1 MGLQLS
7 QCHSPFHGD
16 VAVPRKILLGHRLDP
31 ATIESLECRKEG
43 VGVIKE
49 SFWPGNEIQKH
60 DNTAHVLNAAQLEA
74 RNRKRAQAAR
84 LARSFDRSAHSRV
97 QAFLSG
103 PPPDLH

>member
-31 ATIESLECRKEG
+31 ATIESLECKEEG

-60 DNTAHVLNAAQLEA
+60 DNTAHVLNAAQLEVQPDWPGA
-74 RNRKRAQAAR
+74 LTGQPTQE
-84 LARSFDRSAHSRV
+84 SRHFYPV
-97 QAFLSG
+97 HPRICTS
-103 PPPDLH
+103 P